1 MAAHTEGNYI
11 GDVLKR
17 EFEPLYNRETGTL
30 ISGQNLAVGAVLGKI
45 TDSGNIT
52 DRGKYTAVAP
62 AASDGSEAAC
72 AVLLASTDAS
82 SADTKTIILARGP
95 AVVAADFLVWP
106 SGATSGQKTAAT
118 AQLTALGI
126 VSRAAY

>member
-17 EFEPLYNRETGTL
+17 EFEPLYNREIGTL

-45 TDSGNIT
+45 TAS
-52 DRGKYTAVAP
+52 GKYTAVAP
-62 AASDGSEAAC
+62 AASDGSEVAC

-106 SGATSGQKTAAT
+106 SGATGGQKTAAT

>member
-1 MAAHTEGNYI
+1 MAAYTEGNYA

-17 EFEPLYNRETGTL
+17 EFDPLYNRETGIL
-30 ISGQNLAVGAVLGKI
+30 IAGQNLALGAVLGKI
-45 TDSGNIT
+45 TAS
-52 DRGKYTAVAP
+52 GKYTAVAP
-62 AASDGSEAAC
+62 AASDGSEVAC
-72 AVLLASTDAS
+72 AVLLVSTDAS
-82 SADTKTIILARGP
+82 YADTKTTILARGP